1 MMNYN
6 NKNGKKY
13 QINEIDSETMTLSG
27 KSKKKKENLMIKPIP
42 KFMFYVLFIIFI
54 IAFLG
59 LIALKLKF
67 YYVNKNYNNKHS
79 NKMHINHMKTMNDSR
94 IKIKSKIKKI
104 KNDNNNY
111 IDEKITIN
119 MLQKQIIIKKKHQ
132 TFIKFKK

>member
-67 YYVNKNYNNKHS
+67 Y
-79 NKMHINHMKTMNDSR
+79 
-94 IKIKSKIKKI
+94 
-104 KNDNNNY
+104 
-111 IDEKITIN
+111 
-119 MLQKQIIIKKKHQ
+119 
-132 TFIKFKK
+132 